1 MFCDFMIHGVSMS
14 NHAWDYNRWNK
25 DPEPVDA
32 GMKYQTLDIWKDIK
46 QSVCLTTS
54 AAVATALVGAVVL
67 TYSPLVGIT
76 AIVASL
82 AIAAFSF
89 FRNTQANEQVRLWNE
104 VEKQSAPQPEGLDS
118 KVPEFSHENNL
129 TPKQAAILREC
140 IDYKVPEN
148 NTNDPQVGIDAFFQ
162 THPLNRFSN
171 TDAPDALFPFYRIYS
186 SLKNH
191 YESFK
196 NDKIKSTIDCEGLR
210 AGNAGESASNHNKR
224 LLQKISHAQE
234 LAILDEAS
242 ERQKANG
249 KIGTEDSIKYEIKKA
264 VYEYSL
270 NYVNEAFKQIIQKI
284 KDQFVDETKR
294 IEKSGENYLTALNT
308 TLFRFT
314 EALQSQRKDSI
325 VEDELPV
332 FKHETKKY
340 PEYDLQ
346 LAAVPY
352 DPSSKASKEDFEKIM
367 VRFK

>member
-1 MFCDFMIHGVSMS
+1 MFCDFMIHGVSMR
-14 NHAWDYNRWNK
+14 NNVWDYNNGWNI
-25 DPEPVDA
+25 DPENW
-32 GMKYQTLDIWKDIK
+32 GMKDRALDIWKDIK

-67 TYSPLVGIT
+67 TYAPLIGIT

-89 FRNTQANEQVRLWNE
+89 YRNTQANEQVRLWNKL
-104 VEKQSAPQPEGLDS
+104 EKRSSPHPEGLDS
-118 KVPEFSHENNL
+118 KVPEFSYESNL

-140 IDYKVPEN
+140 IDYKLPEN

-171 TDAPDALFPFYRIYS
+171 ADAPDALFPFYRIYS

-210 AGNAGESASNHNKR
+210 SRNAGECASNHNKQ
-224 LLQKISHAQE
+224 LLQKINHAQE
-234 LAILDEAS
+234 LATLDEAS

-249 KIGTEDSIKYEIKKA
+249 KIGTEDSIKYEVKKA

-270 NYVNEAFKQIIQKI
+270 NYVNEAFKQVIQKI
-284 KDQFVDETKR
+284 KEQFVDETKR
-294 IEKSGENYLTALNT
+294 IEKSAENYLTALET
-308 TLFRFT
+308 TLFNFT
-314 EALQSQRKDSI
+314 EALQNQRKDSI

-346 LAAVPY
+346 LAAIPY
-352 DPSSKASKEDFEKIM
+352 DPSCKASKEDFEKIM
-367 VRFK
+367 ARFK